1 MAGWKLN
8 IKTKILSWKQS
19 HSLPIYI
26 KKCLADFLLQIN
38 IKLIQITL
46 GGYDQI
52 RIVYF
57 DIIDGLC
64 LNVCDDNRIWIINVE

>member
-64 LNVCDDNRIWIINVE
+64 LSVCDDNRIWIINVE